1 MRLVPHSAHAPKLHQ
16 LTIPEDTEPS
26 KFSSKGLDIPSSNSM
41 RMGYQ
46 KGDGNSSRGMLP
58 TSATDHRRGLLST
71 RSGNTMSKTS
81 GNIISGS
88 TLAQLALRSK
98 TQRTLLETN
107 TAKYS
112 LLNLPPYAFE
122 AASTKVLHTVAS
134 VKDTFRP
141 AELKHDWIFS
151 KKKLDPSD
159 DSESEPQPI
168 EYELEC
174 QARDKITYRL
184 QSTVPMVKY
193 KFICK
198 TGGKGVN
205 TSVAL
210 HHCDGGIRASV
221 SLTRDPTG
229 EHFDASCATNRGSGL
244 VEWNYDGANRT
255 KTFYCLL
262 TYEAPSTFNITFKF
276 QVNHKIPLRRNLDP
290 SKRQLMQMGGGDD
303 SRNDMRYYHD
313 YLIADI
319 ERMETTLLDKL
330 KQRRQSGY
338 DVGLGHDTGLGA
350 AGSHDWWCLS
360 TRS

>member
-1 MRLVPHSAHAPKLHQ
+1 M
-16 LTIPEDTEPS
+16 
-26 KFSSKGLDIPSSNSM
+26 FSG
-41 RMGYQ
+41 R
-46 KGDGNSSRGMLP
+46 
-58 TSATDHRRGLLST
+58 
-71 RSGNTMSKTS
+71 
-81 GNIISGS
+81 

-122 AASTKVLHTVAS
+122 AASTRVLHTIPS
-134 VKDTFRP
+134 VKETFRP

-174 QARDKITYRL
+174 QARDKFTYRL
-184 QSTVPMVKY
+184 QSTVPMIKY

-205 TSVAL
+205 TSVTL

-229 EHFDASCATNRGSGL
+229 EHFDASCGTNRGTGL

-276 QVNHKIPLRRNLDP
+276 QVNHKIPLRRNLDT
-290 SKRQLMQMGGGDD
+290 SKRQLMQTAGGDD

-330 KQRRQSGY
+330 KQRRNSGY
-338 DVGLGHDTGLGA
+338 DVVSAGNTGLGTA
-350 AGSHDWWCLS
+350 DPHARRCLGTGS
-360 TRS
+360 